1 MKKVPFSLV
10 FIVICLPGIHA
21 ASYAQDLPNTTRQQ
35 LLEEN
40 AALKRQVEQL
50 SEIVEGTA
58 HPINLGRTSLA
69 AVTASSVNGSRTIDN
84 QFYGARNAFDD
95 GDNWINNLNYTY
107 WLASGGAGNWVE
119 VRFDN
124 PITVKYILVE
134 SGPPFTTTFS
144 FHKGG
149 EETSPAATDRLDLKR
164 PLHGVRRVRLT
175 FGGGRGNTRVH
186 EIRIMGFPPPDAKYE
201 VGRPRMLLDAR
212 TARLLAVDRFEQ
224 WRNSLGRGVAPKTE
238 ENADRYVTTFRHLE
252 TGVDLFRV
260 TVWKKTSK
268 VETEVL
274 AKWAPTRDSD
284 AGEAQAPSQPGPQD
298 SSATELRR
306 VETAATAGSSTAP
319 VSRAPARIRKVNHQ
333 WTPDEKAK
341 VERFEKDGRTDPDA
355 LVLLGDH
362 HFLQCGG
369 DQVGALYEAALK
381 LDPDHVRANLG
392 MGEWHALHRRYDE
405 AIPYLNRVLQ
415 LAEKD
420 SPEAKQ
426 AAGVLKVVRYHLD
439 HGKRK
444 P

>member
-1 MKKVPFSLV
+1 
-10 FIVICLPGIHA
+10 
-21 ASYAQDLPNTTRQQ
+21 
-35 LLEEN
+35 
-40 AALKRQVEQL
+40 
-50 SEIVEGTA
+50 
-58 HPINLGRTSLA
+58 
-69 AVTASSVNGSRTIDN
+69 
-84 QFYGARNAFDD
+84 
-95 GDNWINNLNYTY
+95 
-107 WLASGGAGNWVE
+107 
-119 VRFDN
+119 
-124 PITVKYILVE
+124 
-134 SGPPFTTTFS
+134 
-144 FHKGG
+144 
-149 EETSPAATDRLDLKR
+149 
-164 PLHGVRRVRLT
+164 
-175 FGGGRGNTRVH
+175 
-186 EIRIMGFPPPDAKYE
+186 
-201 VGRPRMLLDAR
+201 MLLDAR